1 MKTDKLSSKTELGL
15 LHIDVTVDCSQWNEV
30 LPGAATLARK
40 ACNAVFNKVRTASS
54 DQTAEVSILLSND
67 VLVRRLNSEYR
78 NLDEPTNVLSFATA
92 INETPLTSLPLL
104 LGDIIVAYETLVN
117 EASSED
123 KKISDHLCHLI
134 VHGMLHLLGFDHQA
148 LVDADIM
155 ENIEINILQKLNVE
169 NPYQVRASK
178 DRISP

>member
-40 ACNAVFNKVRTASS
+40 ACNAVFNKVR
-54 DQTAEVSILLSND
+54 
-67 VLVRRLNSEYR
+67 
-78 NLDEPTNVLSFATA
+78 TNVLSFATA